1 VKLALVLVVSLGAC
15 APVAYEAPPP
25 PWVADTSSFGPPSA
39 QASTLADRYREVAQ
53 KIVAAGRASRGAY
66 DKLSQLTDTI
76 GHRLSGEPSLDKA
89 IAWAAQTMKDE
100 GLEVHTEKVMVPHW
114 QRGAEDAEITAP
126 VARPLHV
133 IGLGG
138 TVGTPKGGVAGPVVV
153 VHDWKELEAR
163 KAQVKGAIVVYNVPM
178 PAYSEDEGSGYG
190 KTVEYRMEGA
200 SQAAKRGAICA
211 LVRSVTAHSL
221 RSPHTG
227 AMHYDPAQPKIPTA
241 AISVEDAEL
250 IDRLAAKGPVNVYV
264 RLDTQQLPDAESANV
279 IGELRGREKPD
290 EVVVIGAHIDSWD
303 VGQGAQDDGAGVVT
317 MMQALATLGQ
327 LGLTPRR
334 TIRVVLYTNE
344 ENGVRGGKTYAEQH
358 AAELPN
364 TVLAVE
370 SDSGGFP
377 PVGFTVGHK
386 DPEAAARARAR
397 IADIA
402 SLLHEVGATTVKAG
416 GGGTDISPMQ
426 AGGVP
431 QVGLSVDGKTYFDY
445 HHSEADTL
453 DKVQPQDL
461 ADMVAAAAVLAY
473 VVADMPDRVDAP

>member
-1 VKLALVLVVSLGAC
+1 MRRLAFVLLAAAC
-15 APVAYEAPPP
+15 APATYEAPTPK
-25 PWVADTSSFGPPSA
+25 WVDDTTSIEPKGPTPI
-39 QASTLADRYREVAQ
+39 ADRYREVAATIIDTAR
-53 KIVAAGRASRGAY
+53 KDRGAY
-66 DKLSQLTDTI
+66 KKLSELTDKV
-76 GHRLSGEPSLDKA
+76 GNRLSGSPALDKA
-89 IAWAAQTMKDE
+89 ILWAAQTMQAD
-100 GLEVHTEKVMVPHW
+100 GLDVRTEKVMVPHW
-114 QRGAEDAEITAP
+114 WRGTEMASVVSP
-126 VARPLHV
+126 VARDLHV
-133 IGLGG
+133 LALGG
-138 TVGTPKGGVAGPVVV
+138 SVSTPVGGMTAPVVV
-153 VHDWKELEAR
+153 VHDWAELDTKRE
-163 KAQVKGAIVVYNVPM
+163 QIKGAIVVYNVPM
-178 PAYSEDEGSGYG
+178 PAYSEEEGSGYG

-227 AMHYDPAQPKIPTA
+227 AMHYDPAQPRIPTA

-250 IDRLAAKGPVNVYV
+250 IDRLAEKGPVNLYV

-317 MMQALATLGQ
+317 MMQALATLKQ

-358 AAELPN
+358 AGELGK
-364 TVLAVE
+364 TVLALE

-386 DPEAAARARAR
+386 DSDAGARARTR

-426 AGGVP
+426 ASGVP